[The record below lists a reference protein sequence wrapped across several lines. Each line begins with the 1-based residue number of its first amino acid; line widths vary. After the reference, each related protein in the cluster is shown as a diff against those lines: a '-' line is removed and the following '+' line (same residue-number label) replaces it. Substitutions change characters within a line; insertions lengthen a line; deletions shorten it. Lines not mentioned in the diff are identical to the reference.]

1 MSRIPYAQLQE
12 MEQFR
17 RQLAENDDLEPEK
30 IVDELVRQAKTLEN
44 AQEETAKPGPDARQS
59 LGARSGSAGRGDVSL
74 LSNEELLSAATTGI
88 EAQAVLRMTS
98 VPAAH
103 AHVLEPSTNP
113 LVTFELKN
121 HTKRDV
127 RLRVRSFI
135 EGYTATAVDT
145 VELLASDDETIK
157 VNQLPTFFPDRLGA
171 VHDPTRATLNVEI
184 EELNGEGS
192 RIEDHRTF
200 RVWILPATTAVLKQK
215 DPDSGELLDMSS
227 YLVSWVT
234 PNAPE
239 VMGVLREAS
248 EHTAEKR
255 IVGYQVDEDG
265 VRAQVQ
271 AMFQALKNRG
281 IFYVNSVVAVG
292 ATDAFVQRVRLPVQA
307 LGERSANCIDGAVLY
322 ASLMEAAS
330 LEPGIVLIPGHAFVC
345 WKRQR
350 GGKWDFL
357 ETTMTASHGFA
368 EAVAVGR
375 MTAEKYPTRTILDV
389 TDLRT
394 EGYLPL
400 Q

>member
-17 RQLAENDDLEPEK
+17 RQLAEESELEPEK
-30 IVDELVRQAKTLEN
+30 IVDELVRQAKTLES
-44 AQEETAKPGPDARQS
+44 AQEEVAEPRPDARQS
-59 LGARSGSAGRGDVSL
+59 LGGRSRSEGEGDVSL
-74 LSNEELLSAATTGI
+74 LSAEESLSAATTGI
-88 EAQAVLRMTS
+88 EVESVLRMTS

-103 AHVLEPSTNP
+103 VHILEPSAFP

-121 HTKRDV
+121 HTKRSV
-127 RLRVRSFI
+127 RLRLRSFI

-145 VELLASDDETIK
+145 VDLPASSGTVK
-157 VNQLPTFFPDRLGA
+157 VNQLPTFFPDKLRS
-171 VHDPTRATLNVEI
+171 VHDPTRATLNVRS

-192 RIEDHRTF
+192 RIENHSTH
-200 RVWILPATTAVLKQK
+200 RVWILPATTAVLRQK
-215 DPDSGELLDMSS
+215 EPESGKLIDMSS

-271 AMFQALKNRG
+271 AMFQALKKRA

-345 WKRQR
+345 WKTQR

-389 TDLRT
+389 TDLRA